1 MYTVIVGAGKV
12 GYGLYQDLKKEG
24 HEVLII
30 ENDTEKYEEL
40 EKNIGEEIL
49 NGDGCEVSVQTTAGV
64 DRAEMFVAVTGEDE
78 DNLAACQLA
87 KERFAVPQV
96 ISRVNSPKNEHIF
109 SKLGINCTVDVVSL
123 ILKNI
128 KTQASICPLVSLANV
143 NENHEIVLV
152 KLEHATKAIGKSI
165 KSLKLPSSVTASLLI
180 RGQTGRIPSEDTILE
195 AGDSLVIMVSKDD
208 RSTLHAIFT
217 A

>member
-40 EKNIGEEIL
+40 EKDIGEEIL

-165 KSLKLPSSVTASLLI
+165 KPLKLPS
-180 RGQTGRIPSEDTILE
+180 R
-195 AGDSLVIMVSKDD
+195 
-208 RSTLHAIFT
+208 
-217 A
+217 